1 MKALVFVSI
10 LWAFSFG
17 LIKGELTGIA
27 PSLVSALRLLLCAL
41 VFLPFIRLTTNNK
54 LSVQLLLLGALQ
66 FGVMYWAYISSYQ
79 YLPGYLVAVFTIF
92 TPMYVFLIDGILSRR
107 VNGQQVLPIL
117 LSIAGAAV
125 IVFQAPD
132 SDAWLVGFIILQGAN
147 LAFSAGQVGYQRIS
161 KMHNT
166 DHTNNMSIMYIGA
179 AIFMQIIV
187 LVEQSYVGV
196 SEITNRQWLVILY
209 LGIIAS
215 GVGFALWNYGAKQVN
230 AASLA
235 VMNNAYIPFAV
246 IFALTL
252 FNEQADIARLAL
264 GTSLIVA
271 SAWLLSKQQVQK
283 ASE

>member
-54 LSVQLLLLGALQ
+54 LSVQFLLLGALQ
-66 FGVMYWAYISSYQ
+66 FGAMYWAYISSYQ

-92 TPMYVFLIDGILSRR
+92 TPIYVFLIDGLMSRR
-107 VNGQQVLPIL
+107 VNLQQMLPIL

-125 IVFQAPD
+125 IVFKAPN

-147 LAFSAGQVGYQRIS
+147 LAFAAGQVGYQRIS
-161 KMHNT
+161 KAYST

-179 AIFMQIIV
+179 AIFMLIIV

-196 SEITNRQWLVILY
+196 SDITNRQWLVILY

-252 FNEQADIARLAL
+252 FNEHADIARLAL
-264 GTSLIVA
+264 GTSLIAA

>member
-17 LIKGELTGIA
+17 IIKGELTGIA

-41 VFLPFIRLTTNNK
+41 VFLPFISFTTNNK

-92 TPMYVFLIDGILSRR
+92 TPMYVFLIDGLMSRR
-107 VNGQQVLPIL
+107 VNLQQMLPIL

-125 IVFQAPD
+125 IVFKAPN

-147 LAFSAGQVGYQRIS
+147 LAFAAGQVGYQRIS
-161 KMHNT
+161 KAYST

-179 AIFMQIIV
+179 AIFMLIIV

-196 SEITNRQWLVILY
+196 SDITNRQWLVILY

-252 FNEQADIARLAL
+252 FNEHADIARLAL
-264 GTSLIVA
+264 GTSLIAA

>member
-66 FGVMYWAYISSYQ
+66 FGVMYWSYISSYQ

-92 TPMYVFLIDGILSRR
+92 TPIYVFLIDGLLSRR
-107 VNGQQVLPIL
+107 VNVQQVLPIL
-117 LSIAGAAV
+117 LSIAGATV
-125 IVFQAPD
+125 IVFKAPH

-147 LAFSAGQVGYQRIS
+147 LAFAAGQVGYQRIS
-161 KMHNT
+161 KMHST

-179 AIFMQIIV
+179 AIFMLIIV